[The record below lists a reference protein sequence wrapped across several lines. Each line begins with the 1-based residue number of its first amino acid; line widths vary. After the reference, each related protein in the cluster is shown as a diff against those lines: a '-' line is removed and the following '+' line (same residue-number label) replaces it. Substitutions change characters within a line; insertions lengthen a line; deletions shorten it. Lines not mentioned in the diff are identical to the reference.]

1 MLSYQIFWTKFQ
13 YNQLRSILLLFLCY
27 DEKTTSLYCNSFMQI
42 EINISSFFKLTLSSD
57 LNMLTHDNVECLVS
71 KSYKNVILCIFLLP
85 YDKWSCHMQKSFLYF
100 YLILKWRRS
109 VSYFY
114 AYWKKIGKENSVSTS
129 ILLIYWDDWLF
140 MWNKKRNRLS

>member
-1 MLSYQIFWTKFQ
+1 
-13 YNQLRSILLLFLCY
+13 
-27 DEKTTSLYCNSFMQI
+27 MQI
-42 EINISSFFKLTLSSD
+42 EINISSFCKLTLSSD

-129 ILLIYWDDWLF
+129 ILLYVLRWLTLYVKLQKSYIYFL
-140 MWNKKRNRLS
+140 LSVRVYSLKEIFLELVIIRMDNSCFILNCR